1 MKQLLFLL
9 LLIPFFSF
17 SNNIEIS
24 RCNITNE
31 GNFVTYK
38 AIKEE
43 SIPDIAKKFCVKTA
57 MLLKFNNVSLND
69 NIKINQTISIPLT
82 ETNYFKLSG
91 IKNSAGFIP
100 IYYFLESNTIK
111 KNLCVQLGILVQTFD
126 KWNHTEHT
134 DKLISGEEFFIGWL
148 KIDTNTQINITENEI
163 RRKEITKN
171 LLIGDHKMHPSY
183 ETPSKIANGYNTL
196 KEKKKISP
204 IQKRLNK
211 FRFNPNK
218 IKKLY
223 GQSLANI
230 KKTFKSIFT
239 NKDIIIKDNKPT
251 TDTIKNQE
259 IVTEENSK
267 VNSESKISI
276 KKEIESTELKKI
288 KEGNAS
294 LFYAGNRNGKFYVVT
309 NIAAK
314 GATIKVTN
322 TKNGKNIMAEVIGGL
337 SNEDINKG
345 ILIRISDNSKLPLV
359 VTNKIFYV
367 KVNY

>member
-9 LLIPFFSF
+9 LFIPFYSF

-24 RCNITNE
+24 RCEITNE
-31 GNFVTYK
+31 GKFVTYK
-38 AIKEE
+38 TIKEE
-43 SIPDIAKKFCVKTA
+43 SIADIAKKFSISTA

-91 IKNSAGFIP
+91 IKNSASFIP

-183 ETPSKIANGYNTL
+183 ETPSKIANSNNTSI
-196 KEKKKISP
+196 EKKKSSP
-204 IQKRLNK
+204 IKKRLPK
-211 FRFNPNK
+211 FNFNPNK

-223 GQSLANI
+223 GQSLVNI
-230 KKTFKSIFT
+230 KKTYNSIFT
-239 NKDIIIKDNKPT
+239 KKNEIKKAYKPIIDS
-251 TDTIKNQE
+251 IKNQKLA
-259 IVTEENSK
+259 TEEKSK
-267 VNSESKISI
+267 VNSESNNSI
-276 KKEIESTELKKI
+276 KKEVQSTVFRNSQDGI
-288 KEGNAS
+288 AS
-294 LFYAGNRNGKFYVVT
+294 LFYAGNSNGKFYVVT

-314 GATIKVTN
+314 GSIIKVTN
-322 TKNGKNIMAEVIGGL
+322 TKNGKNIMAEVIGRL